1 MIGVMARKKGEGE
14 LTAAER
20 ARIRKRGP
28 APSLSKTKKE
38 WEAIIFQ
45 RIAEIESGAVECI
58 PADVAIKRI
67 RAKLRRLHGG
77 R

>member
-1 MIGVMARKKGEGE
+1 MIGVMARKKKSI

-38 WEAIIFQ
+38 WEAIILQ
-45 RIAEIESGAVECI
+45 RIAEIESGAVECV
-58 PADVAIKRI
+58 PADEAIARI
-67 RAKLRRLHGG
+67 QAKLRRLRGG
-77 R
+77 H